1 MLSEPLPEMTAERVH
16 RLRAVEALRA
26 GVPNRD
32 VVRYFPPHQSDVETR
47 WNAAMEKAGQG
58 EVAAGLL
65 LEGDFGAGKSHWLE
79 RFEHLALENNWVC
92 STVVLNK
99 ETPLHDLNKLLGAA
113 ALSATIGA
121 RSGSALSEIAH
132 TFSAERAPGYRE
144 LFDWVHGPDRDPR
157 LALSLWLFERTSNP
171 EVRERV
177 ITEWM
182 GAPML
187 IGEFK
192 AAIKEADSSYV
203 VGPIPRPRRD
213 NALEK
218 WEFVARFFRAAG
230 WGGWAVLLDEAE
242 MISKYSLR
250 QRGRSYAHLAQ
261 LMGAVKPGIPGLVCA
276 ATITKDYAG
285 QVLYGRKNDAVT
297 IPARM
302 EHTRDEALA
311 APAIAGMRAIEKS
324 GIDLRPPTRAQVD
337 ELFEKT
343 RQFYGE
349 SYGWEAPVLENRRE
363 YSGSTS
369 LREHLRWWINAWDL
383 RRLYGHQ
390 GETIVEKIEFS
401 YGEDADL
408 QREKNE
414 DEAQIV
420 L

>member
-1 MLSEPLPEMTAERVH
+1 MNSSVDVEMSSDRVH

-32 VVRYFPPHQSDVETR
+32 VARYFPPHQNDVETR
-47 WNAAMEKAGQG
+47 WNEALEKAGAG
-58 EVAAGLL
+58 EVAPGLL
-65 LEGDFGAGKSHWLE
+65 LEGDFGTGKSHWLE
-79 RFEHLALENNWVC
+79 RLEHLALENHWIC

-99 ETPLHDLNKLLGAA
+99 ETPLWDLNKLLGAA
-113 ALSATIGA
+113 ALSASLGG
-121 RSGSALSEIAH
+121 RSGPALSEIAH
-132 TFSAERAPGYRE
+132 TFHSDRAPGYRE

-157 LALSLWLFERTSNP
+157 LALSLWLFERTP
-171 EVRERV
+171 DTEVRERV
-177 ITEWM
+177 IAEWM

-187 IGEFK
+187 VGE
-192 AAIKEADSSYV
+192 IKSALREAGQSS
-203 VGPIPRPRRD
+203 PTIPKPRRD

-218 WEFVARFFRAAG
+218 WEFLTRFFRAAG
-230 WGGWAVLLDEAE
+230 YGGWAVLLDEAE

-261 LMGAVKPGIPGLVCA
+261 LLGAAKTGVPGLVCA

-297 IPARM
+297 IPAKM
-302 EHTRDEALA
+302 ENTKDEDLA
-311 APAIAGMRAIEKS
+311 APAIAGMRAIEKN

-337 ELFEKT
+337 ELFERT

-349 SYGWEAPVLENRRE
+349 AYGWEAPNLENRRE

-383 RRLYGHQ
+383 LRLYGHK
-390 GETIVEKIEFS
+390 GETIVDKVEFS

-408 QREKNE
+408 QRESSE
-414 DEAQIV
+414 DEARIV